1 MDGLDIDTST
11 TDPVALAALF
21 NQIESGQLV
30 EPPKQDAPVEEK
42 SEAQE
47 TPEAAEKS
55 NEGEKEPDGVAT
67 KDGKHIIP
75 YSVLQADRERARRA
89 EEALAEAQRKLAE
102 LEAAAK
108 SDQGVKTEESAAP
121 QQTDDLSPED
131 LELLKEDFPTV
142 YKGIM
147 AMRKQ
152 AEALEAK
159 IKPVA
164 ETVNQQKA
172 ETERTTAQLVQD
184 AIDATPKLAHI
195 ANTDPVAFELAKQ
208 FDNTLK
214 ASPAWAGKTLEERF
228 AKVVEM
234 VESANG
240 VINVPG
246 QSNAPAQK
254 TAEQLK
260 AEAKALA
267 EAQAK
272 ANKTAV
278 PTSLSDFPAGQH
290 AANDELEAL
299 TNMSTLQI
307 AAKFAGMTADQ
318 QEAYLNNL

>member
-1 MDGLDIDTST
+1 MDGLDFDEST
-11 TDPVALAALF
+11 TDPVALAAMF
-21 NQIESGQLV
+21 NQMESGQA
-30 EPPKQDAPVEEK
+30 EPPKEDEPVEVAPVVP
-42 SEAQE
+42 E
-47 TPEAAEKS
+47 TPAAAT

-89 EEALAEAQRKLAE
+89 EEALAESQRKLAE

-108 SDQGVKTEESAAP
+108 SGQGVKTEEAAAP
-121 QQTDDLSPED
+121 QQTDDLSEED
-131 LELLKEDFPTV
+131 LEALKEDFPTV

-159 IKPVA
+159 IKPVQ
-164 ETVNQQKA
+164 ETVDQQQA
-172 ETERTTAQLVQD
+172 EAERTTAQLVQD

-195 ANTDPVAFELAKQ
+195 ASADPVAFELAKQ

-228 AKVVEM
+228 AKVIEM

-267 EAQAK
+267 QAQAK

-290 AANDELEAL
+290 VANDEVEAL

-307 AAKFAGMTADQ
+307 AAKFASMTADQ

>member
-1 MDGLDIDTST
+1 MDGLDFDVST
-11 TDPVALAALF
+11 TDPVELAAMF
-21 NQIESGQLV
+21 NKLESGQQV
-30 EPPKQDAPVEEK
+30 EPPKTDEPVEVVPEVPV
-42 SEAQE
+42 
-47 TPEAAEKS
+47 TPAAAT

-89 EEALAEAQRKLAE
+89 EEALAETQRKLAE

-108 SDQGVKTEESAAP
+108 SGQGVTNEEAAAP
-121 QQTDDLSPED
+121 QQTDDLSAED
-131 LELLKEDFPTV
+131 LEALKEDFPTV

-159 IKPVA
+159 LKPVQ
-164 ETVNQQKA
+164 ETVDQQKA
-172 ETERTTAQLVQD
+172 DAERTTAELVQD

-195 ANTDPVAFELAKQ
+195 ASADPEAFELAKQ

-228 AKVVEM
+228 AKVIEM

-246 QSNAPAQK
+246 QSSAPSQK

-267 EAQAK
+267 EKQAK
-272 ANKTAV
+272 SNKTSV

-290 AANDELEAL
+290 AATDEVEAL
-299 TNMSTLQI
+299 SNMSTLQI
-307 AAKFAGMTADQ
+307 AAKFAAMTADQ

>member
-1 MDGLDIDTST
+1 MDGLDFDVST
-11 TDPVALAALF
+11 TDPVELAAMF
-21 NQIESGQLV
+21 NKLESGQA
-30 EPPKQDAPVEEK
+30 EPPKEAEPVEVAPEVPV
-42 SEAQE
+42 
-47 TPEAAEKS
+47 TPAAEATS
-55 NEGEKEPDGVAT
+55 EGEKEPDGVAT

-89 EEALAEAQRKLAE
+89 EEELAETKRKLAE
-102 LEAAAK
+102 LEASAK
-108 SDQGVKTEESAAP
+108 SVQGVKTEEAAAP
-121 QQTDDLSPED
+121 QQTDDLSAED
-131 LELLKEDFPTV
+131 LEALKEDFPTV

-159 IKPVA
+159 IKPVQ
-164 ETVNQQKA
+164 ETVQQQQA
-172 ETERTTAQLVQD
+172 DAERTTAQLVQD

-195 ANTDPVAFELAKQ
+195 ANADPVAFELAKQ

-228 AKVVEM
+228 AKVIEM

-246 QSNAPAQK
+246 QSSAPSQK

-267 EAQAK
+267 EKQAK
-272 ANKTAV
+272 SNKTSV

-290 AANDELEAL
+290 AATDEVEAL
-299 TNMSTLQI
+299 KNMSTLQL
-307 AAKFAGMTADQ
+307 AAKFAAMTADQ